1 MFKNRILLF
10 HLLTALVVVIWGT
23 TFVSTKVLLQNGLG
37 PIEIMFYR
45 FLLAYLGILLISH
58 KRWWAENWKDE
69 GMLMLSGLTGGTFYF
84 IAENTA
90 LGITQ
95 ASNVA
100 LLVCTTPIFTAL
112 LANWFFKEPLRKN
125 MLLGSLIALVGVGMV
140 VFSGSVLL
148 QINPLGDFLSIVAAL
163 MWAIYCLILKPLGK
177 RYSTAFIT
185 RKVFFYGVLTILPY
199 YLVVPGFPTFDV
211 LCQPQVLTNLLFLG
225 CIASMVC
232 FLVWNWCISRLGA
245 VEATNWVYLNPLAT
259 IVAASIVL
267 DEKITP
273 YFLIG
278 SALILLGLY
287 LTDAFTG
294 DVEFFPDFFQR
305 SRLSVVDAVTQT

>member
-45 FLLAYLGILLISH
+45 FLLAYWGILIISH
-58 KRWWAENWKDE
+58 KRWWADNWKDE

-125 MLLGSLIALVGVGMV
+125 MMLGSLIALVGVGMV

-163 MWAIYCLILKPLGK
+163 MWAIYCLILKPLG
-177 RYSTAFIT
+177 
-185 RKVFFYGVLTILPY
+185 
-199 YLVVPGFPTFDV
+199 
-211 LCQPQVLTNLLFLG
+211 
-225 CIASMVC
+225 
-232 FLVWNWCISRLGA
+232 
-245 VEATNWVYLNPLAT
+245 
-259 IVAASIVL
+259 
-267 DEKITP
+267 
-273 YFLIG
+273 G
-278 SALILLGLY
+278 S
-287 LTDAFTG
+287 
-294 DVEFFPDFFQR
+294 VK
-305 SRLSVVDAVTQT
+305 

>member
-1 MFKNRILLF
+1 MFNNRILLF

-58 KRWWAENWKDE
+58 KRWWADNWKDE

-185 RKVFFYGVLTILPY
+185 RKVFLYSVLSLLVYFLFDPLQIKPDILFNPIVA
-199 YLVVPGFPTFDV
+199 L
-211 LCQPQVLTNLLFLG
+211 NLLFLG
-225 CIASMVC
+225 IMASMLC
-232 FLVWNWCISRLGA
+232 FIAWNAAVKVLGPSKTANYIYVQPFSTLVLSSIILSEVITVLSMIGALCIIGGI
-245 VEATNWVYLNPLAT
+245 YLA
-259 IVAASIVL
+259 
-267 DEKITP
+267 EKE
-273 YFLIG
+273 
-278 SALILLGLY
+278 S
-287 LTDAFTG
+287 
-294 DVEFFPDFFQR
+294 
-305 SRLSVVDAVTQT
+305 

>member
-1 MFKNRILLF
+1 MKFERVMFKNRILLF

-23 TFVSTKVLLQNGLG
+23 TFVSTKILLQNGLG

-58 KRWWAENWKDE
+58 KRWWADNWKDE

-185 RKVFFYGVLTILPY
+185 RKVFLYSVLSLLVYFLFDPLQIKPDILFNPIVA
-199 YLVVPGFPTFDV
+199 L
-211 LCQPQVLTNLLFLG
+211 NLLFLG
-225 CIASMVC
+225 IMASMLC
-232 FLVWNWCISRLGA
+232 FIAWNAAVKVLGPSKTANYIYVQPFSTLVLSSIILSEVITVLSMIGALCIIGGI
-245 VEATNWVYLNPLAT
+245 YLA
-259 IVAASIVL
+259 
-267 DEKITP
+267 EKE
-273 YFLIG
+273 
-278 SALILLGLY
+278 S
-287 LTDAFTG
+287 
-294 DVEFFPDFFQR
+294 
-305 SRLSVVDAVTQT
+305 